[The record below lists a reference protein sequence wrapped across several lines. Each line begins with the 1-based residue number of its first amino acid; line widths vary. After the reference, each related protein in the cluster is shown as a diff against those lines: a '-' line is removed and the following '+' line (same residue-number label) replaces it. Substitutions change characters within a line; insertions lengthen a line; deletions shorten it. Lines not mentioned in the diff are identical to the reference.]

1 MIQEELKALEKEM
14 KTLRQR
20 AELANFYHNRM
31 EEFDNLSME
40 HAFILIYQ

>member
-14 KTLRQR
+14 RTLKQM
-20 AELANFYHNRM
+20 AELADLYHNRM

-40 HAFILIYQ
+40 YVFM